1 MFLSIPPEVDP
12 KRGLDARPGTVHV
25 YVLPA
30 IDTRA
35 WVLADL
41 MQNKEHV
48 RDVLVRF
55 QETLACV

>member
-1 MFLSIPPEVDP
+1 M
-12 KRGLDARPGTVHV
+12 HV

-35 WVLADL
+35 WLLADL
-41 MQNKEHV
+41 MENKAHV